1 MGLFTGAPF
10 FIKSNPVPSHHSRRV
25 IVGLKKTNPM
35 LQRKQ
40 TVYLF
45 LAVVCFIACACLPLG
60 YIVPDAMGTASTVNS
75 IGLVDGNTGALSHPY
90 FALPMFFLAMN
101 AFYCFAIIFMYKK
114 LSTQKFN
121 CWLLINNILV
131 TCIICAG
138 LIYTS
143 CIMDNEVS
151 FKMGIGL
158 CFPVIAIIFVFL
170 AINGIKADI
179 NLLKSVD
186 RIR

>member
-1 MGLFTGAPF
+1 
-10 FIKSNPVPSHHSRRV
+10 
-25 IVGLKKTNPM
+25 M

-40 TVYLF
+40 TIYLL
-45 LAVVCFIACACLPLG
+45 LAVISLIACACLPLG
-60 YIVPDAMGTASTVNS
+60 YIVPDTMGVSSTINS
-75 IGLVDGNTGALSHPY
+75 IGVVDGNTGNLSYPY

-101 AFYCFAIIFMYKK
+101 VFYCFAIIFMYKN
-114 LSTQKFN
+114 LNTQKFN

-131 TCIICAG
+131 TFIISAG

-143 CIMDNEVS
+143 CIMDNAVTVNIGA
-151 FKMGIGL
+151 GICL
-158 CFPVIAIIFVFL
+158 PIIAIIFVFL
-170 AINGIKADI
+170 AIKGIKADI